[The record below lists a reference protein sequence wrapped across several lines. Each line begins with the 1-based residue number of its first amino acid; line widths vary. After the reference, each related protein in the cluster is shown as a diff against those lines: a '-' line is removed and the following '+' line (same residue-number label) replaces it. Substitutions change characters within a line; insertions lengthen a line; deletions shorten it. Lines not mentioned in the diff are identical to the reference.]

1 VKGERLQPAWKIAS
15 NLDAKVVQERM
26 GHASIQTTLQLY
38 AKATPAALERS
49 AEVMG
54 GYLAGS
60 GIRDNQPSSTE

>member
-1 VKGERLQPAWKIAS
+1 
-15 NLDAKVVQERM
+15 M

-60 GIRDNQPSSTE
+60 GIRDNQPSPSTSTL